1 MTEKRKI
8 SEFVPISD
16 VKNSTDTLYLE
27 TVKSVGVK
35 IGGKEIDYPKHISE
49 DGKIDLKE
57 YSPEYLFFLR
67 RCVKCPK
74 HCLEKADPRTEGFRD
89 YYSSKV
95 VPDKYKDYYDPRTG
109 YYSPMLK
116 KDLAETLPIEV
127 TCSDCLIADETLLDP
142 TVLIEK
148 ELLDCNENLPEGYE
162 TGKDYYL
169 AFKRNYNFFLNLLPI
184 IDKFKEISHDDY
196 EFLYNNFNKYS
207 FGVGDVVLI
216 KNGIILPD
224 PTNTYAMRP
233 AVAVGWDTPVLTG
246 TMEDIRSGYESFTNN
261 SAIEKVI
268 SKIIDS
274 VEDRF
279 SDETGEKYISIDDK
293 VVIKVMI
300 TTEDLTI
307 ASGYSYV
314 NLNNV
319 VCDPCCPPD
328 DLISKANRSVTVSKT
343 IEATDPVIH
352 TRKYSLVITQICQ

>member
-27 TVKSVGVK
+27 TVKGVGVK
-35 IGGKEIDYPKHISE
+35 LGGKDIDYPKHISE
-49 DGKIDLKE
+49 EGKIDLKE

-74 HCLEKADPRTEGFRD
+74 HCLEKADPRTEGFSD

-116 KDLAETLPIEV
+116 KDLSETLPIEV

-142 TVLIEK
+142 TVLMEK

-207 FGVGDVVLI
+207 FGVGEVVLI
-216 KNGIILPD
+216 MNGEVIPD
-224 PTNTYAMRP
+224 PTHTYSMRTT
-233 AVAVGWDTPVLTG
+233 VDWDTPVLTG
-246 TMEDIRSGYESFTNN
+246 TMNDIKSGYESFTNN

-268 SKIIDS
+268 CKIIDS
-274 VEDRF
+274 VSDRF
-279 SDETGEKYISIDDK
+279 LDETGEKYISIDDK
-293 VVIKVMI
+293 VVIKVII
-300 TTEDLTI
+300 TTEDLTL

-319 VCDPCCPPD
+319 VYDPCCSQSD
-328 DLISKANRSVTVSKT
+328 QTSNATESKT
-343 IEATDPVIH
+343 FEATNPVIH
-352 TRKYSLVITQICQ
+352 TKKYSLVITQICQ

>member
-35 IGGKEIDYPKHISE
+35 LGGKEIDYPKHISE
-49 DGKIDLKE
+49 DGKIELKE

-89 YYSSKV
+89 YYSSKI
-95 VPDKYKDYYDPRTG
+95 VPDKYRDYYDPRTG

-116 KDLAETLPIEV
+116 KDLSETLPVEV

-142 TVLIEK
+142 TVLIDK
-148 ELLDCNENLPEGYE
+148 ELLDCNENLPDGYE

-207 FGVGDVVLI
+207 FGVGEVVLI
-216 KNGIILPD
+216 KNGIRLPD
-224 PTNTYAMRP
+224 PTHAYSMR
-233 AVAVGWDTPVLTG
+233 AAVGWDTPVLTG
-246 TMEDIRSGYESFTNN
+246 TMDDIKSGYESFTNN

-268 SKIIDS
+268 CKIIDS

-293 VVIKVMI
+293 VVIKVTI
-300 TTEDLTI
+300 IAEDLNVV
-307 ASGYSYV
+307 SGYSYV

-319 VCDPCCPPD
+319 VYDPCCTSGVSSTTPKTPAD
-328 DLISKANRSVTVSKT
+328 SLIRTK
-343 IEATDPVIH
+343 
-352 TRKYSLVITQICQ
+352 KYSLVITQICQ